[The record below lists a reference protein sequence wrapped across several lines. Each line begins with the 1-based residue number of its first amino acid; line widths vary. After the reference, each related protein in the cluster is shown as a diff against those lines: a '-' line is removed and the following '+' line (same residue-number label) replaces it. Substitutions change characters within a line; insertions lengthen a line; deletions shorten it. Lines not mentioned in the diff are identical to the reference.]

1 MKLNPFKKRNN
12 SIDAVVN
19 EVIDMR
25 IKKPQQTWGLINFH
39 KKDKSV
45 VPVAK
50 EITSDAVKIGKIY
63 YFADSKRLYEMLV
76 RRGKNTYR
84 IPVVDCYEG
93 ITVAYTPYEDVD
105 TRMFSELFQDTIS
118 LHIEKGILDN
128 KRKQQVNLRKAL
140 AIGLI
145 AIVAVFIFG
154 KTFFGG

>member
-1 MKLNPFKKRNN
+1 MNLNPLKRKSN
-12 SIDAVVN
+12 SIDEVVN
-19 EVIDMR
+19 EVINMR
-25 IKKPQQTWGLINFH
+25 IKKPQSTWGLVNFH

-45 VPVAK
+45 VPLAK
-50 EITSDAVKIGKIY
+50 EITSDAVRIGKIY

-76 RRGKNTYR
+76 KRGKNAYR

-93 ITVAYTPYEDVD
+93 ITVAYTPYEEID

-128 KRKQQVNLRKAL
+128 KRKTQINMRKAL

-145 AIVAVFIFG
+145 AIVAIFIFG